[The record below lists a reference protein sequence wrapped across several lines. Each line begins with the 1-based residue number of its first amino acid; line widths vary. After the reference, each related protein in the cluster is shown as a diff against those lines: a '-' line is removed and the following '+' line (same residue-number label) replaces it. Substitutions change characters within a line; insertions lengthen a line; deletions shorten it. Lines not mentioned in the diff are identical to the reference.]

1 MRKILLGLAI
11 VFTVALPITAALADP
26 PTSPPGQDECDVGN
40 SDHTCVPDPQPTNG
54 QDCDEHGNNGGVNE
68 NHCLT
73 TTTTT
78 TTTTPPITTS
88 TVTTQTSTTT
98 TVTEPPTTTTQ
109 PPSTT
114 VTQPPVTTT
123 TVVGTTTAQPP
134 TNGGPGNGGP
144 SDPAAGGPGK
154 LAFTGVEDIVPW
166 TIVTLFLLI
175 LGSGLFWLG
184 NRKASR

>member
-1 MRKILLGLAI
+1 MKKILLGLAI

-26 PTSPPGQDECDVGN
+26 PTSPPGQDECDGGN

-73 TTTTT
+73 TTTATT
-78 TTTTPPITTS
+78 TTLPTTTS